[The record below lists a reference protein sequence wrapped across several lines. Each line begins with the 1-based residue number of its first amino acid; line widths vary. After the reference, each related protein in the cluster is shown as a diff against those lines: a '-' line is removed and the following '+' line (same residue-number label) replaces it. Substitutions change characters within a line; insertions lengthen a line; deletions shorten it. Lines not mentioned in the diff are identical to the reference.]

1 MQPQSKTWDFNQYSV
16 TEMLQKYGSYSIL
29 AKPHFPLPLHIFPV
43 SKTGSQLTLP
53 PAIPSFPAKTAAIFT
68 AHLAFNAVRAL
79 LTFFKIWSH
88 YISVRKL
95 AAIFHL

>member
-1 MQPQSKTWDFNQYSV
+1 M
-16 TEMLQKYGSYSIL
+16 
-29 AKPHFPLPLHIFPV
+29 
-43 SKTGSQLTLP
+43 
-53 PAIPSFPAKTAAIFT
+53 PSFPAKAAAVFA

-88 YISVRKL
+88 YIPVRKL